1 MGPTT
6 DALQGI
12 SSMKDQ
18 IPPDPK
24 QQILDA
30 AIHLFA
36 RKGFSATGV
45 REIARTANT
54 NIAMISYYFGS
65 KRGILEAVL
74 DTFFQRYL
82 EVTEQALD
90 GDDPPEQ
97 KMRRFIRSMV
107 MVLRNNNDLV
117 RIAFTELP
125 FDMPQIAD
133 FKAERIRR
141 IAALFQQKL
150 LPVLEERLPRPIRVE
165 VVGPA
170 FAGMLVSHFLLL
182 PVIEGVL
189 STSFDEKFYEHY
201 ADDIADLL
209 FYGVAGAKHESHDDE
224 DNT

>member
-1 MGPTT
+1 
-6 DALQGI
+6 
-12 SSMKDQ
+12 MKNQ
-18 IPPDPK
+18 TSPDPK

-65 KRGILEAVL
+65 KRGILEAAL
-74 DTFFQRYL
+74 DMFFQHYL
-82 EVTEQALD
+82 EVTEQALE

-97 KMRRFIRSMV
+97 KMRRFIRSIV
-107 MVLRNNNDLV
+107 TVLRNNNDLV

-125 FDMPQIAD
+125 FDMPEIAD
-133 FKAERIRR
+133 FKAERIRK

-150 LPVLEERLPRPIRVE
+150 LPVLKEKLPRPIRIE

-170 FAGMLVSHFLLL
+170 FTGMLVSHFLLL

-189 STSFDEKFYEHY
+189 STSFDEHFYEHY
-201 ADDIADLL
+201 ADEIADLL
-209 FYGVAGAKHESHDDE
+209 FYGVAGIKPEFHNDE
-224 DNT
+224 DNK

>member
-1 MGPTT
+1 
-6 DALQGI
+6 
-12 SSMKDQ
+12 MKKQ
-18 IPPDPK
+18 TPPDPK

-65 KRGILEAVL
+65 KRGILEAAL
-74 DTFFQRYL
+74 DMFFQRYL
-82 EVTEQALD
+82 EVTEQALE
-90 GDDPPEQ
+90 GDDPPER
-97 KMRRFIRSMV
+97 KMRSFIRWIV
-107 MVLRNNNDLV
+107 TVWRNNIDLV

-125 FDMPQIAD
+125 FDVPEIAD
-133 FKAERIRR
+133 FKAERIRK

-150 LPVLEERLPRPIRVE
+150 LPVLKEKLPRPIRIE

-170 FAGMLVSHFLLL
+170 FTGMLVSHFLLL
-182 PVIEGVL
+182 PVIEGAL
-189 STSFDEKFYEHY
+189 SASFDEKFYERY

-209 FYGVAGAKHESHDDE
+209 FYGVAGTKRESHDDE
-224 DNT
+224 DSK